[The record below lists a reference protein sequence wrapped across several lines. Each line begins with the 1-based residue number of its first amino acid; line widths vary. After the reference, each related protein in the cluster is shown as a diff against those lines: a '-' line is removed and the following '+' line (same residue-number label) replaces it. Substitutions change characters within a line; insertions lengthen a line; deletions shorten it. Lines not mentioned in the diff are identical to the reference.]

1 MYIDIYYAED
11 DGQGGIV
18 FDVLTCRQLK
28 DPVFSPQTDLIGT
41 SLPINEFYADIVLD
55 DPEDAP
61 KIYVGEAAELLD
73 DLGNRWA
80 SYLIT
85 YAETVQTGVV
95 HVIAKSRLSTL
106 DGVKMPAVMYS
117 GDSATDVIVDCIEA
131 GGQYG
136 SSILDIESSLSSATI
151 TGFCPEQTAR
161 ERLTWVLFAI
171 NAYVR
176 SFFSDKIEIATIDD
190 TETLIP
196 ADKTFWKP
204 TVVYMDYVTAVKA
217 KTYSFAQGTPA
228 TTDTYVEDANGVTYI
243 VTEGA
248 VSLTNPDAPDSVP
261 ENVVEID
268 GVYLLNSSNVSAIL
282 ANLSTRYFKRV
293 EVEGDII
300 DNAEFIPGDKV
311 TLLTE
316 PGVMYSG
323 FIENAAFSFGVQ
335 ARAKIK
341 MTACENVQCARLII
355 NCVYDGSNIG
365 KYVYYFPVSYE
376 YSVSMPFIDMMLNA
390 HRYIFRPTTATV
402 TGTMTAQGATVAVN
416 YAVALDLYEGILH
429 IISVDEVTVDSSGDY
444 AIGVIA

>member
-18 FDVLTCRQLK
+18 FDVLTCRKLK
-28 DPVFSPQTDLIGT
+28 GPVFSPQTDLIGT
-41 SLPINEFYADIVLD
+41 SLPINEFSADIVLD

-73 DLGNRWA
+73 DLNNRWA

-136 SSILDIESSLSSATI
+136 ASILDIDSSLSSATI

-161 ERLTWVLFAI
+161 ERLVWVLFAI

-176 SFFSDKIEIATIDD
+176 SFFSDKIEIATIDN

-204 TVVYMDYVTAVKA
+204 TVVYKDYVTAVKA

-228 TTDTYVEDANGVTYI
+228 TTDTYVEDADGVTYI

-248 VSLTNPDAPDSVP
+248 VSLTNPNAPDSVP
-261 ENVVEID
+261 DNVVEID
-268 GVYLLNSSNVSAIL
+268 GVYLLNSSNVSAVLNNL
-282 ANLSTRYFKRV
+282 ATRYFMRREIEADV
-293 EVEGDII
+293 I
-300 DNAEFIPGDKV
+300 DNAEYIPGDKV
-311 TLLTE
+311 FVYTDPSTI
-316 PGVMYSG
+316 YAG
-323 FIENAAFSFGVQ
+323 FIESAAFGFGVQ
-335 ARAKIK
+335 ARAKLK
-341 MTACENVQCARLII
+341 LTACESVTGADLTI
-355 NCVYDGSNIG
+355 N
-365 KYVYYFPVSYE
+365 YVYSGGRIGQAKYFLPVG
-376 YSVSMPFIDMMLNA
+376 YSFSIENPYIDRTHEGRRFIYRPQTENA
-390 HRYIFRPTTATV
+390 
-402 TGTMTAQGATVAVN
+402 TGTMVSGGMTVTVQ
-416 YAVALDLYEGILH
+416 YDVALYEYDGTLTVYY
-429 IISVDEVTVDSSGDY
+429 VDGVETESGV
-444 AIGVIA
+444 GVIS